1 MVTPLPPYHSLDE
14 IAGTFASDPGFA
26 APPSAADGRAGGGV
40 RRDGRPQAGVLA
52 VDGLQKSY
60 RGRTVVQGAGLH
72 VRKGEAVGL
81 LGPNGAGKTTIFYM
95 ITGLVAADLGTITLE
110 GHDITR
116 LPMYRRARLGIGYLP
131 QEASIFRGL
140 SVEDNLRAV
149 LEVVEPGRKEREK
162 KLDALLEEFDI
173 ARLRKVP
180 SIALSGGERRRCEIA
195 RALAGNPTFML
206 LDEPFAGIDP
216 IAVGD
221 IQNLVRHLTRRGI
234 GVLITDH
241 NVRETLGL
249 IDRAYIIHSGRV
261 LMEGTPAEII
271 ANPDVRR
278 LYLGED
284 FQL

>member
-1 MVTPLPPYHSLDE
+1 MSRLFGADE
-14 IAGTFASDPGFA
+14 DEGGEGDGVNAGFGGPGM
-26 APPSAADGRAGGGV
+26 
-40 RRDGRPQAGVLA
+40 LA
-52 VDGLQKSY
+52 VKGLQKSY
-60 RGRTVVQGAGLH
+60 RGRAVVHDAGLH
-72 VRKGEAVGL
+72 VRRGEAVGL

-95 ITGLVAADLGTITLE
+95 VTGLVAADRGVISLDGNDVT
-110 GHDITR
+110 HM
-116 LPMYRRARLGIGYLP
+116 PMYRRARLGIGYLP

-140 SVEDNLRAV
+140 NVEDNIRAV
-149 LEVVEPGRKEREK
+149 LEAVEPDRKAREY
-162 KLDALLEEFDI
+162 KLDSLLEEFNI
-173 ARLRKVP
+173 TRLRKAP

-195 RALAGNPTFML
+195 RALAGDPTFML

-261 LMEGTPAEII
+261 LTEGSPAQIV
-271 ANPDVRR
+271 ANPEVRK

-284 FQL
+284 FRL

>member
-1 MVTPLPPYHSLDE
+1 MSLPQPSFG
-14 IAGTFASDPGFA
+14 APGM
-26 APPSAADGRAGGGV
+26 
-40 RRDGRPQAGVLA
+40 LA
-52 VDGLQKSY
+52 VKGLQKAY
-60 RGRTVVQGAGLH
+60 RARTVVHDAALN
-72 VRKGEAVGL
+72 VRNGEAVGL

-95 ITGLVAADLGTITLE
+95 ITGLVLADRGVISLDGN
-110 GHDITR
+110 DITH

-140 SVEDNLRAV
+140 SVEDNIRAV
-149 LEVVEPGRKEREK
+149 LEMVEPDRKKRDY
-162 KLDALLEEFDI
+162 KLDALLEEFNI
-173 ARLRKVP
+173 TRLRKAP

-195 RALAGNPTFML
+195 RALAGEPSFML

-221 IQNLVRHLTRRGI
+221 IQNLVRHLTGRGI

-261 LMEGTPAEII
+261 LMEGSPHAII
-271 ANPDVRR
+271 HNEDVRR

-284 FQL
+284 FKL

>member
-1 MVTPLPPYHSLDE
+1 MKPLFNRSP
-14 IAGTFASDPGFA
+14 A
-26 APPSAADGRAGGGV
+26 APAALLEMNPAGASPHAIGRGEDEAVFGGPGI
-40 RRDGRPQAGVLA
+40 LA
-52 VDGLQKSY
+52 VKGLQKRY
-60 RGRTVVQGAGLH
+60 RSRTVVHEAGLN
-72 VRKGEAVGL
+72 VRAGEAVGL

-95 ITGLVAADLGTITLE
+95 ITGLVSADRGVISLD
-110 GHDITR
+110 GHDVTG

-140 SVEDNLRAV
+140 NVEDNIRAV
-149 LEVVEPGRKEREK
+149 LEIVEPSRKERER
-162 KLDALLEEFDI
+162 KLDALLDEFNI
-173 ARLRKVP
+173 ARLRKSP

-195 RALAGNPTFML
+195 RALAGEPTFML

-261 LMEGTPAEII
+261 LTEGTPDAIV
-271 ANPDVRR
+271 ANEEVRR

-284 FQL
+284 FRL